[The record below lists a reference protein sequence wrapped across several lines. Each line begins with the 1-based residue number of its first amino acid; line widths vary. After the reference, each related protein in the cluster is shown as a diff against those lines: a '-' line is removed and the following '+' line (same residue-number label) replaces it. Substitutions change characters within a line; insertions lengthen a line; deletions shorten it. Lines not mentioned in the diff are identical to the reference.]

1 MRRRDVIALLGGAAL
16 ARPSVA
22 RAQQTERLR
31 RVGVL
36 MNLAE
41 TDPEGRA
48 RLAAFRQGL
57 QEQRWR
63 EGGNLRLDLRW
74 WGAGDTESLRVQAQ
88 ELVRLAPDVILAS
101 GSRAWEALQQETRTL
116 PWAELIERRAGAFDP
131 ALEPTLVEMR
141 IAHYWGDEQQRQP
154 HVGSNRIPPKA
165 A

>member
-1 MRRRDVIALLGGAAL
+1 
-16 ARPSVA
+16 
-22 RAQQTERLR
+22 
-31 RVGVL
+31 

-116 PWAELIERRAGAFDP
+116 PLVFVVQANPVGQGTVESLARPGGNSTGFSQYEASLLGKL
-131 ALEPTLVEMR
+131 LEVLKETAPWVARILVMF
-141 IAHYWGDEQQRQP
+141 HPD
-154 HVGSNRIPPKA
+154 NA